1 MKLIRINN
9 KYYLIIALISTIVA
23 VLIYFPEWLSLVGK
37 SMQGRQSAFP
47 GIATIEVVNE
57 IIFTFISLLLL
68 FALNTFIF
76 RFNRFGTHIT
86 WQKIVVSFVI
96 TWFASKLLS
105 EGFWFLHNQFDIPVI
120 HSTIHFFL
128 HPLRDFVI
136 SLIVCISCYLIHL
149 VNKSQMVQ
157 IENQQLRAENL
168 LNQYEALKNQLN
180 PHMLFNSLN
189 TLRSLIRE
197 TPDKAQDYLQELSYV
212 LRYTLQG
219 DESQSVTLREE
230 MEFVNAYSFLLKMR
244 YEDNL
249 IFDIHIN
256 EEAESK
262 LLPPI
267 SIQLLIENAVKHNEI
282 SSRNPL
288 CIKIHSEGE
297 MLVVSNALQ
306 PKLTPSRGTGIGLAN
321 LSKRYM
327 LLFKKEIVVQEE
339 NGYFSVMLPL
349 I

>member
-1 MKLIRINN
+1 MKSIKINN
-9 KYYLIIALISTIVA
+9 KYFLIVVLISIVVA
-23 VLIYFPEWLSLVGK
+23 VLIYFPEWLSIVGK
-37 SMQGRQSAFP
+37 SAQNRRSAFP
-47 GIATIEVVNE
+47 DIAIVEVVDE
-57 IIFTFISLLLL
+57 ILFTFISLLLL

-76 RFNRFGTHIT
+76 RFNHVGTHIT
-86 WQKIVVSFVI
+86 WLKIIISFVV
-96 TWFASKLLS
+96 TWLASKLLS
-105 EGFWFLHNQFDIPVI
+105 EGFLFLHNQFDIPVI

-136 SLIVCISCYLIHL
+136 SMIVCISCYLIYL

-230 MEFVNAYSFLLKMR
+230 MEFANAYIFLLKMR

-249 IFDIHIN
+249 IFDINIS
-256 EEAESK
+256 EESEHK

-267 SIQLLIENAVKHNEI
+267 SIQLLLENAVKHNEI
-282 SSRNPL
+282 SSKNPL
-288 CIKIHSEGE
+288 CIKIYSEGE
-297 MLVVSNALQ
+297 MLIVSNALQ
-306 PKLTPSRGTGIGLAN
+306 PKLTPSRGTGIGLEN
-321 LSKRYM
+321 LSKRYL
-327 LLFKKEIVVQEE
+327 LLFKKEISVQEE
-339 NGYFSVMLPL
+339 NGCFLVKLPL